1 MPAIITDNLR
11 VSRAKQ
17 FVSAASSTN
26 YYSFIGL
33 PNPTENFSDWN
44 ISPPAPKDSFEQES
58 DYWDT
63 MLALKKIYP
72 NDIRQAIRKIRWE
85 SGITYDMYRHD
96 ISRSKTSKPSNA
108 TSLYS
113 SNYYVVNKNYQVYIC
128 LQNGTSPNNPN
139 GRPSQFE
146 PTFTD
151 LEPRSVGTGADGY
164 IWKYLYTLNATDII
178 RFDSINFIPTPID
191 WGTDEQSSLIRN
203 SAENSGQIKICVIKN
218 RGNYT
223 NVSGIRNK
231 VFRDVPIK
239 GDGTGALA
247 TITFNSNAEVENIF
261 VTSGGQNYTYGRV
274 DVLAG
279 GLPTPLVN
287 PEFDVIIPP
296 KGGHGY
302 DIYNELGA
310 FYVSVYSR
318 IENDIDNPDFITG
331 NEIARIGIVENPEKF
346 SSIEL
351 LNSDKVSALSAIK
364 LVGIANPIDYE
375 ITSFTPDSYITQT
388 IGLGVTAVARVVSY
402 DKNTGVLKYW
412 QDKTL
417 VGFNTAGEQNNPI
430 YGFNLNQFT
439 SSPDTGG
446 NLTISGG
453 SLDLNI
459 DVAFGS
465 TENPGITTIINNRT
479 YRLGQSFINGLA
491 NPEVK
496 RHSGRIIYVDNRP
509 AITRSQNQKE
519 DIKVIL
525 QF

>member
-11 VSRAKQ
+11 ISRAKQ

-33 PNPTENFSDWN
+33 PNPTEYSPDWN
-44 ISPPAPKDSFEQES
+44 ISPLAPKDSFEQES

-72 NDIRQAIRKIRWE
+72 NDIRQSVRKIRWE

-96 ISRSKTSKPSNA
+96 VSRDKPSKPSNA

-113 SNYYVVNKNYQVYIC
+113 SNYYVVNSNYQVYIC

-139 GRPSQFE
+139 GSPSQFE

-151 LEPRSVGTGADGY
+151 LEPRTVGNGSDGY
-164 IWKYLYTLNATDII
+164 IWKYLFTLNATDII
-178 RFDSINFIPTPID
+178 RFDSINFIPTPSN
-191 WGTDEQSSLIRN
+191 WGSDDQSSLIKN
-203 SAENSGQIKICVIKN
+203 NASSSGQLKICVIKN

-223 NVSGIRNK
+223 NVSGIINR
-231 VFRDVPIK
+231 VFRDIPIK
-239 GDGTGALA
+239 GDGQGALA
-247 TITFNSNAEVENIF
+247 TITFNNNAEVDNIF
-261 VTSGGQNYTYGRV
+261 ITNGGSNYTYGRV
-274 DVLAG
+274 DILAG
-279 GLPTPLVN
+279 GVPVPLVQ

-296 KGGHGY
+296 KGGHGF

-310 FYVSVYSR
+310 FYVSVYTR
-318 IENDIDNPDFITG
+318 IENDTDNPDFITG
-331 NEIARIGIVENPEKF
+331 NEIARIGIVEDPEKF
-346 SSIEL
+346 NSTEF
-351 LNSDKVSALSAIK
+351 LNSDKVSAVPALK
-364 LVGIANPIDYE
+364 LVGITNPNDYQNA
-375 ITSFTPDSYITQT
+375 SFVADSYITQT
-388 IGLGVTAVARVVSY
+388 IGVGITAVARVVSY
-402 DKNTGVLKYW
+402 DKNTGILKYW

-417 VGFNTAGEQNNPI
+417 VGFTTFGDQRPPL
-430 YGFNLNQFT
+430 YGFNLEKFT
-439 SSPDTGG
+439 SSPDDGG
-446 NLTISGG
+446 SLVISGG
-453 SLDLNI
+453 SIDLNI
-459 DVAFGS
+459 DVSFGS
-465 TENPGITTIINNRT
+465 TESPGITTVINNRT
-479 YRLGQSFINGLA
+479 YRLGQSYINGLA

-496 RHSGRIIYVDNRP
+496 KHSGKIIYVDNRP